1 MSLVTRLNVKDAYR
15 DFLQFPPLF
24 LVLLP
29 FLLGPLLV
37 LAFVLLLLFPVIS
50 IFLLLA
56 LTGFRCAQSCK
67 CLHENAGHQKG
78 CPRVFA
84 EALLLE
90 SCA

>member
-15 DFLQFPPLF
+15 GSLWFPPLLLF
-24 LVLLP
+24 LLP
-29 FLLGPLLV
+29 FFLGPLLMLV
-37 LAFVLLLLFPVIS
+37 LVLFLLFPVVS